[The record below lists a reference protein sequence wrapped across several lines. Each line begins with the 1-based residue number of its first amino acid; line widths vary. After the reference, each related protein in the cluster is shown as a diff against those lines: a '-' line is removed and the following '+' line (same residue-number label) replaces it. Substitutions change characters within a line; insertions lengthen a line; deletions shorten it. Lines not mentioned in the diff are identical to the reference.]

1 MNVMEELNNCFTE
14 LLRFNF
20 ITNLLEWDQ
29 KTYMPHS
36 DYTAKDRSEQIALLK
51 SIIHKK
57 LISKK
62 TSRLIKAAEDAPN
75 LNLVDSALLREA
87 KRKYEKAIK
96 IPTELVSEIAKTSSL
111 GQQAWEKAKLK
122 KDFQIFKPCLEKMVR
137 LQRDYAGKID
147 IGPTLYDSLVDIYE
161 PGAKSEWISKIFENL
176 KLKLKELTE
185 KIKNSSEKPNQSIL
199 KKYYDPL
206 KQWKLSIDIL
216 KKLNFDFNIG
226 RQDKSVHP
234 FTTSISSSDTR
245 ITTRISD
252 KLLSACLFG
261 TIHECGHALYEM
273 GFREELHDTFLADG
287 SSIGFHESQSKL
299 WENIVGHSKE
309 FWSYMYPILQTYF
322 PENLKDYPEYEFYR
336 SINTVKSSMI
346 RVEADEITYGLHII
360 LRFELEKELINNDLN
375 VSELPI
381 LWNSYMEELL
391 DITPQNDA
399 EGVLQDV
406 HWSVGAFGYFPTYTL
421 GNIYASQ
428 IYSAALKDNPSLP
441 EDFSRGDF
449 SSLLSFLREKI
460 HQYGRIYLPNDL
472 LKKVTGE
479 ELNVNYFT
487 RYLED
492 KFYQIY
498 EI

>member
-1 MNVMEELNNCFTE
+1 MNVMEELNKRFTE

-20 ITNLLEWDQ
+20 ISNLLEWDQ
-29 KTYMPHS
+29 QTYMPHS
-36 DYTAKDRSEQIALLK
+36 DNTVKGRSEQIALLK
-51 SIIHKK
+51 SIHHKR

-62 TSRLIKAAEDAPN
+62 TNRLIKAAEDTPN
-75 LNLVDSALLREA
+75 LNLVESALLREA

-96 IPTELVSEIAKTSSL
+96 IPTELISEIAKTASL

-122 KDFQIFKPCLEKMVR
+122 KNFQIFKPFLEKMVR
-137 LQRDYAGKID
+137 LKRDYAEKID

-161 PGAKSEWISKIFENL
+161 PGARSEWISKIFENL

-185 KIKNSSEKPNQSIL
+185 KIKNSSDKPNQSIL
-199 KKYYDPL
+199 NQYYDPE
-206 KQWKLSIDIL
+206 KQWKLSMDIL

-245 ITTRISD
+245 ITTRILD
-252 KLLSACLFG
+252 KFLPACLFG

-273 GFREELHDTFLADG
+273 GFREELHDTYLADG

-299 WENIVGHSKE
+299 WENIVGHSRE
-309 FWSYMYPILQTYF
+309 FWSYMYPLLQTYF
-322 PENLKDYPEYEFYR
+322 PENLKNYPEYEFYR
-336 SINTVKSSMI
+336 SINTVKPSLI

-360 LRFELEKELINNDLN
+360 LRFELEKELINDELK

-428 IYSAALKDNPSLP
+428 IYSIALKKNPSLQ
-441 EDFSRGDF
+441 EDISRGDF
-449 SSLLSFLREKI
+449 SSLLSFLRENI
-460 HQYGRIYLPNDL
+460 HQYGRIYLPHEL
-472 LKKVTGE
+472 LKKVSGE

-487 RYLED
+487 GYLED
-492 KFYQIY
+492 KFSQIY
-498 EI
+498 KI